1 MVEDLPRHRTYFPS
15 LIWSQF
21 QRSRQAV
28 RVKSNRLSDG
38 FFDNVRKIN
47 VGRNYFGA
55 VFVKFLYSKEN
66 SIVAGARHGNVTA
79 HNPHD
84 NVTYFQTYN
93 FCIASNCWRWLYK
106 SQQGDL
112 EAPRRKA
119 RLEDYRVL
127 RKNLLPVVAST
138 LLHPSRFYCY
148 LNSQII
154 YVIIIVQPLFLM
166 LFLIHNQPKPNL

>member
-28 RVKSNRLSDG
+28 RVKSNRLSPPKGVQASDG
-38 FFDNVRKIN
+38 FFDKVRKIN

-84 NVTYFQTYN
+84 NVTY
-93 FCIASNCWRWLYK
+93 L
-106 SQQGDL
+106 
-112 EAPRRKA
+112 
-119 RLEDYRVL
+119 
-127 RKNLLPVVAST
+127 T
-138 LLHPSRFYCY
+138 LLFS
-148 LNSQII
+148 
-154 YVIIIVQPLFLM
+154 
-166 LFLIHNQPKPNL
+166 NL